1 MSVVTAT
8 PFLITVFTL
17 LLFLGGFAAS
27 LASVAAVSVTII
39 NFTRSNYSLIVL
51 LVMGTMKLS
60 KEFDTCFK
68 GALKSTSLGNYLTYI
83 GLINLCIQ
91 VAVLILVSPLN

>member
-1 MSVVTAT
+1 MGAIIVKMSKVTAT
-8 PFLITVFTL
+8 SMLIGLFII

-27 LASVAAVSVTII
+27 LACVAAVSVTIT

-60 KEFDTCFK
+60 KEFDICFK
-68 GALKSTSLGNYLTYI
+68 GAFPHQSLGNYLTI
-83 GLINLCIQ
+83 VGLINFFI
-91 VAVLILVSPLN
+91 